1 VTRDNGRPTPR
12 QPRAVATRRALLRAG
27 GAQFAATG
35 YHRASL
41 GEIVER
47 AGVTKGALYFHF
59 TGKQALA
66 DAVIAE
72 MVGIW
77 DHLLAQVETLGL
89 DPLATLV
96 AGTEQAAALMQDDPV
111 VAGGARLV
119 NDPLVASSW
128 AEEHYR
134 WAETAVR
141 TQLAAAAAAGL
152 LRPAVDLTVLSRSV
166 VTLVAGHNLIC
177 ERTDTLDR
185 LAEHIGDMWQAMLP
199 LIATDA
205 WMNAW
210 RDSDHRSA

>member
-1 VTRDNGRPTPR
+1 MTRHNGNPARR

-35 YHRASL
+35 FHKASL

-72 MVGIW
+72 MVATW
-77 DHLLAQVETLGL
+77 DRLLARVETLGL

-96 AGTEQAAALMQDDPV
+96 AGTEQAASLMVDDPV
-111 VAGGARLV
+111 VAGGARLL
-119 NDPLVASSW
+119 NDPLVSSEW
-128 AEEHYR
+128 AGEHYGC
-134 WAETAVR
+134 AETAVR
-141 TQLAAAAAAGL
+141 TQLTAAAAAGL
-152 LRPAVDLTVLSRSV
+152 LRPEVDLTVLARSV
-166 VTLVAGHNLIC
+166 ITLVAGHNLIC
-177 ERTDTLDR
+177 ERTDTLDE
-185 LAEHIGDMWQAMLP
+185 LTGHIADMWRAVLP

-205 WMNAW
+205 WMHAR
-210 RDSDHRSA
+210 RDSDHRPA